1 MKPRWIYGFH
11 AVRSRLR
18 AAPQS
23 VIELWVDQGREDARM
38 RNLLDAAATAGIAA
52 RFAEGERL
60 DRMVGGARHQGVVAK
75 VEAVS
80 LARTLSEVMEAITGA
95 PLIVVLDGVTDP
107 HNLGAVL
114 RSADAFGA
122 HAVVA
127 PKDRAVGLNA
137 TVEKVACGAAETVP
151 YLMVTNLARSLDE
164 LKAYRVWTV
173 AMAADA
179 PTPLHRIDARSGIA
193 WVLGAEG
200 SGLRLLT
207 RRTCDESARIPT
219 AGSVESLNV
228 SVSAAVC
235 LYETARQ
242 RATRV

>member
-1 MKPRWIYGFH
+1 MKSHWIYGFH
-11 AVRSRLR
+11 AVRARLR
-18 AAPQS
+18 VSPGS
-23 VIELWVDQGREDARM
+23 IKEIWVDDARRDTRM
-38 RNLLDAAATAGIAA
+38 RDLLTAIGNAGVTVRMADAN
-52 RFAEGERL
+52 RL
-60 DRMVGGARHQGVVAK
+60 DKMVGGTRHQGVVAK
-75 VEAVS
+75 VEPVS
-80 LARTLSEVMEAITGA
+80 MARTLEEIIESIQGI

-151 YLMVTNLARSLDE
+151 YLMVTNLSRSLDV
-164 LKAYRVWTV
+164 LKEYRVWTV
-173 AMAADA
+173 AMEAEAAK
-179 PTPLHRIDARSGIA
+179 PLDEIDAKDGIA

-200 SGLRLLT
+200 SGLRQLT
-207 RRTCDESARIPT
+207 RKTCDDSARIPISG
-219 AGSVESLNV
+219 AVESLNV
-228 SVSAAVC
+228 SVSAAIC

-242 RATRV
+242 RAVA